1 MGHMARDKTKPARK
15 KPSRKKPSK
24 QATRNKS
31 PKKFDFKNPTMQQLE
46 TVFLYWFA
54 CNRNITK
61 TTVQFGISRNGLK
74 AVITRYDWNPKYEA
88 AARMAFKG
96 TEKKAANA
104 LAKNVQTAQKILDR
118 IGDKLTDKSQSI
130 TGDAFAF
137 VRVAKY
143 IDEVSGDTPQSTARD
158 IIINVIQQITEA
170 APDERNRF
178 ARNYLAGLG
187 IFDDAA
193 VERMS
198 AILPGKLHSQN

>member
-1 MGHMARDKTKPARK
+1 MARDKRKPARK

-24 QATRNKS
+24 QAARNKS
-31 PKKFDFKNPTMQQLE
+31 PKEFDLKTPTLAQLE
-46 TVFLYWFA
+46 SVFQVWFA
-54 CNRNITK
+54 NNRNVSK
-61 TTVQFGISRNGLK
+61 TARHFRVTRNGITA
-74 AVITRYDWNPKYEA
+74 AVRKYDWDAKYDDA
-88 AARMAFKG
+88 AKTAWKG
-96 TEKKAANA
+96 AEKKAANA

-118 IGDKLTDKSQSI
+118 IGDKLTDKSQPI
-130 TGDAFAF
+130 DGDAFAF

-158 IIINVIQQITEA
+158 IIINVIQQLTEA

-198 AILPGKLHSQN
+198 AILPGQLHSQN